1 MINNKSQYSTAYQK
15 NPKQS
20 ELPQVIHIKH
30 FRFSSH
36 GSQVFVMLISQ
47 NLLRNKSKCSL
58 SYLWNIVKLD
68 YLQRNHLIHVS
79 LKWQTFF
86 DKYFSQ
92 ETNCSL
98 IGINILH
105 CINLGHLANA
115 VPTQSKK
122 RGTGQILI
130 LYNLHLNRNAN
141 W

>member
-1 MINNKSQYSTAYQK
+1 MISNKSQYSKAYQQ

-36 GSQVFVMLISQ
+36 SSQVLVMLISE

-68 YLQRNHLIHVS
+68 YIQRNHLIHVS

-86 DKYFSQ
+86 NKYFSQ
-92 ETNCSL
+92 DTNCSL
-98 IGINILH
+98 IGINIFH
-105 CINLGHLANA
+105 WVNLGRLANA

-122 RGTGQILI
+122 RWTGQIFTPYDL
-130 LYNLHLNRNAN
+130 
-141 W
+141 